1 MANFTREI
9 SEGSDIR
16 QHIHS
21 AIFNYYPLSKSD
33 LNMEETISSLFEDD
47 KLESVLHL
55 LNDQREA
62 VGIGE
67 SEFLQGVCWIGKLN
81 Y

>member
-1 MANFTREI
+1 
-9 SEGSDIR
+9 
-16 QHIHS
+16 
-21 AIFNYYPLSKSD
+21 
-33 LNMEETISSLFEDD
+33 MEETISSLFEDD